1 MRFLVIGS
9 GGREHAICWKLAQEG
24 IEVCAAPGNPGIERV
39 AEVFSMVSAM
49 DSAAVLE
56 LAKQLLPDCIVVGPE
71 DPLIAG
77 LADLLREA
85 GFAVFGPNQAEAM
98 LEGSKAFSKR
108 MMEEAGVPTA
118 EYQTF
123 TNRQEA
129 KAYAQR
135 FYDKGRKVAVK
146 ASGAA
151 LGKGVVVAES
161 LYEAQA
167 AIDMM
172 MLDKA
177 LGSAGDEVVIEEKL
191 VGREFSLL
199 TIVSGQSRW
208 SLPIA
213 QDHKRIG
220 DGDTGLNTG
229 GMGAYSPVSWVP
241 DDLVRQS
248 EAEIVDRLLA
258 CMASEGRNFS
268 GCLFS
273 GIMVQ
278 DGRPYCLEYN
288 VRFGDPECQ
297 TVLRRIGSGFGR
309 MLLASAKGEPL
320 SPLMVDPESVVTL
333 SLCSGGYPLAYEK
346 GFEISFGQEAAGVE
360 IFHAGT
366 RKADDG
372 KILTN
377 GGRVLSVT
385 AKASTLAGAREMAYK
400 SAASITFEGKTLRR
414 DIASQ

>member
-24 IEVCAAPGNPGIERV
+24 AEVFAAPGNPGIERV
-39 AEVFSMVSAM
+39 AEVFPLVSAM
-49 DSAAVLE
+49 DSDGVLE
-56 LAKQLLPDCIVVGPE
+56 FASQLIPDCIVVGPE

-77 LADLLREA
+77 LADALRAA
-85 GFAVFGPNQAEAM
+85 GFFVFGPNQAEAM
-98 LEGSKAFSKR
+98 LEGSKAFSKK
-108 MMEEAGVPTA
+108 MMAEAGVPTA
-118 EYQTF
+118 EYRTF
-123 TNRQEA
+123 TDRQEA
-129 KAYAQR
+129 KAYAQE

-213 QDHKRIG
+213 QDHKRVG
-220 DGDTGLNTG
+220 DGDTGPNTG
-229 GMGAYSPVSWVP
+229 GMGAYSPVDWVP
-241 DDLVRQS
+241 NELVQQA
-248 EAEIVDRLLA
+248 EEEIVDRLLA
-258 CMASEGRNFS
+258 YMASEGRNFS

-297 TVLRRIGSGFGR
+297 TVLRRIGPGFGE
-309 MLLASAKGEPL
+309 MLLASAKGDPLTPLTVNPEP
-320 SPLMVDPESVVTL
+320 VVTL
-333 SLCSGGYPLAYEK
+333 SLCSGGYPLTYQK
-346 GFEISFGQEAAGVE
+346 GLPIEFGPEMSGVE
-360 IFHAGT
+360 VFHAGT
-366 RKADDG
+366 KRTDDG
-372 KILTN
+372 VVATN

-385 AKASTLAGAREMAYK
+385 GKAATLSEARELAYK
-400 SAASITFEGKTLRR
+400 AADAINFEGKTYRS

>member
-24 IEVCAAPGNPGIERV
+24 IEVFAAPGNPGIKQV
-39 AEVFSMVSAM
+39 AEAASSVSAM

-56 LAKQLLPDCIVVGPE
+56 LASSLLPNCIIVGPE

-77 LADLLREA
+77 LADVLRAA
-85 GFAVFGPNQAEAM
+85 GFNVFGPNQAEAM
-98 LEGSKAFSKR
+98 LEGSKAFSKK
-108 MMEEAGVPTA
+108 MMAEAGVPTA
-118 EYQTF
+118 EYRSF
-123 TNRQEA
+123 TDRQEA
-129 KAYAQR
+129 KAYAQE

-151 LGKGVVVAES
+151 LGKGVVVAET

-199 TIVSGQSRW
+199 TIVSGRSRW

-213 QDHKRIG
+213 QDHKRAG
-220 DGDTGLNTG
+220 DGDTGPNTG
-229 GMGAYSPVSWVP
+229 GMGAFSPVDWVP
-241 DDLVRQS
+241 DELVQQA
-248 EAEIVDRLLA
+248 EAEVVDRLLA
-258 CMASEGRNFS
+258 HMASEGRNFS

-297 TVLRRIGSGFGR
+297 TVLRRIGPGFGE
-309 MLLASAKGEPL
+309 MLLASAKGEALTPL
-320 SPLMVDPESVVTL
+320 TVNPEPVVTL

-346 GFEISFGQEAAGVE
+346 GFPIVFGPKLEGVE
-360 IFHAGT
+360 VFHAGT
-366 RKADDG
+366 KQTESGDVV
-372 KILTN
+372 TS

-385 AKASTLAGAREMAYK
+385 ASGRTLAEARELAYK
-400 SAASITFEGKTLRR
+400 AADGIQFEGKTYRT
-414 DIASQ
+414 DIASV

>member
-24 IEVCAAPGNPGIERV
+24 VEVFAAPGNPGIEKVSEIFPDV
-39 AEVFSMVSAM
+39 AALDAV
-49 DSAAVLE
+49 AVLD
-56 LAKQLLPDCIVVGPE
+56 LAAQLLPDCIVIGPE
-71 DPLIAG
+71 DPLIDG
-77 LADLLREA
+77 LADALRA
-85 GFAVFGPNQAEAM
+85 SGFTVFGPNRAEAL
-98 LEGSKAFSKR
+98 LEGSKAFSKK

-118 EYQTF
+118 EYKTF
-123 TNRQEA
+123 TRRQEA
-129 KAYAQR
+129 KAYAAE
-135 FYDKGRKVAVK
+135 FYEKGRRVAVK

-161 LYEAQA
+161 LYEAQT

-199 TIVSGQSRW
+199 TIVSGESRW

-220 DGDTGLNTG
+220 DGDTGPNTG
-229 GMGAYSPVSWVP
+229 GMGAYSPVAWVP

-248 EAEIVDRLLA
+248 EEEVVDRLLA
-258 CMASEGRNFS
+258 YMASQGREFS

-278 DGRPYCLEYN
+278 DGKPYCLEYN

-297 TVLRRIGSGFGR
+297 TVLRRIGPGFGG
-309 MLLASAKGEPL
+309 MLLASARGDALVPLQVNPEP
-320 SPLMVDPESVVTL
+320 VVTL
-333 SLCSGGYPLAYEK
+333 SLCSGGYPLSYQK
-346 GFEISFGQEAAGVE
+346 GFPIEFGPELAGVE

-366 RKADDG
+366 KMGEDG
-372 KILTN
+372 QILTN
-377 GGRVLSVT
+377 GGRVISVT
-385 AKASTLAGAREMAYK
+385 AQAATMLEARNLAYK
-400 SAASITFEGKTLRR
+400 AADAIRFEGKTLRS
-414 DIASQ
+414 DIAAL